1 MQSDWGK
8 KIPRWFPNE
17 ASKTILSHTTSHHA
31 SEDFFYKIRLF
42 FSRTLKLI
50 IRSFC
55 MNNQHF
61 NFWSSNDIYHVNF
74 LLICLLNRNSSLR
87 ESKIRITEICSS
99 NPFRKYR
106 SSNRLALLQRI
117 THSSNI
123 SSLLKNGTPHS
134 RYFSDELGVL
144 NFFVKI

>member
-1 MQSDWGK
+1 MT
-8 KIPRWFPNE
+8 F
-17 ASKTILSHTTSHHA
+17 TTS
-31 SEDFFYKIRLF
+31 
-42 FSRTLKLI
+42 T
-50 IRSFC
+50 FC
-55 MNNQHF
+55 
-61 NFWSSNDIYHVNF
+61 SYA
-74 LLICLLNRNSSLR
+74 LLNQNSSLR

>member
-1 MQSDWGK
+1 MKRIQMPSSYAVVTEEEKELLGGGGAFRDAW
-8 KIPRWFPNE
+8 
-17 ASKTILSHTTSHHA
+17 
-31 SEDFFYKIRLF
+31 D
-42 FSRTLKLI
+42 
-50 IRSFC
+50 SFT
-55 MNNQHF
+55 
-61 NFWSSNDIYHVNF
+61 D
-74 LLICLLNRNSSLR
+74 
-87 ESKIRITEICSS
+87 
-99 NPFRKYR
+99 FRKYR